1 MKTWVCDLGQKLEVF
16 TPFLGKYRPFVG
28 RCCQTCTPRS
38 WDCFYHEQFSS
49 LGFRN
54 VIRVTEENTRYRG
67 WLVRRLCYFLA
78 VLDWKVPAD
87 VPGDL
92 AERICRSKR
101 VRDAAAGRARG
112 SRADGESLLRWR
124 AKALEILAEIQAPLS
139 LFLLRF
145 CAWALLRLLNR
156 LFLNVQLHR
165 GQLEM
170 VLRAAGTP
178 GVPLVFLST
187 HKSRLDGLLLSF
199 LLFSQGLGVPR
210 VTVGGQTCSPRLR
223 ALLRSL
229 GGVFLPVRTER
240 TPSGQD
246 EELSGAVLAAY
257 VEEVLKSR
265 QPLLIFLEEPFS
277 GTLHLSA
284 PACEWLAPV
293 YRALRDGAV
302 SDVLL
307 VPVGI
312 AYDVVPDGCREER
325 AHGARPLGLRACL
338 WAACRALRRE
348 FGCVRVDFA
357 QPFSL
362 QEFAA
367 KNLVRQSRAGKSLEE
382 LLLPAILG
390 TGQVDGDKAEV
401 WGPGAG
407 TATGTAAGLKA
418 EEETVVTKLGLHSL
432 SDGVA
437 CSAVMAVGITSTL
450 LLHKHREGVFLS
462 RLMADFSWLLEEILL
477 RHRDVG
483 FSGQLRAV
491 VLHSLSL
498 LGARVALYRLSPP
511 GDVLVL
517 PEASAAARRELSLR
531 GAALL
536 PVFAGE
542 AVGACAIRA
551 LLAEMLPFL
560 RVPAGPCGVVLSQDE
575 LHRKILALLWLLPPN
590 LLGLQPCQP
599 LECYSQ
605 DVLDKLIRCGLLEA
619 EESERERR
627 LCDVARRPFLRKPPW
642 TEMDFADSNS
652 DDEDAAG
659 KRCFKLSQPH
669 GSPDFLLFLCRL
681 LSPVLQTYARAA
693 AFLAEPSW
701 PQSGRSFPARAEPL
715 SVPSRS
721 ETGGSSPPGNRL
733 PTLGNRFWNQMSPAR
748 LGSFWGN

>member
-1 MKTWVCDLGQKLEVF
+1 ARAGAERDGAPAPKSVPLGRSAMKTWVCDLGQKLEVF

-38 WDCFYHEQFSS
+38 WRGMLFDGPLTTCWMS
-49 LGFRN
+49 LSIS
-54 VIRVTEENTRYRG
+54 VPRYRG

-78 VLDWKVPAD
+78 VLDWKVPSD

-101 VRDAAAGRARG
+101 RRVSRWAPGVALWPAEGFGDASPSRG
-112 SRADGESLLRWR
+112 VAHLL
-124 AKALEILAEIQAPLS
+124 
-139 LFLLRF
+139 LFLPPLRRF
-145 CAWALLRLLNR
+145 CSWALLRLLNR

-178 GVPLVFLST
+178 GVPLVFLSM
-187 HKSRLDGLLLSF
+187 HKSWLDGVLLSF

-210 VTVGGQTCSPRLR
+210 VTVGGQTCSPLCRPGAR
-223 ALLRSL
+223 RRRPVDASL
-229 GGVFLPVRTER
+229 
-240 TPSGQD
+240 S
-246 EELSGAVLAAY
+246 S
-257 VEEVLKSR
+257 
-265 QPLLIFLEEPFS
+265 FS
-277 GTLHLSA
+277 Q
-284 PACEWLAPV
+284 
-293 YRALRDGAV
+293 
-302 SDVLL
+302 
-307 VPVGI
+307 
-312 AYDVVPDGCREER
+312 
-325 AHGARPLGLRACL
+325 HGARPLGLRACL

-362 QEFAA
+362 QVPQQDCRSGGSASWDLTA
-367 KNLVRQSRAGKSLEE
+367 PMLGLAGCTMRGPPT
-382 LLLPAILG
+382 LPE
-390 TGQVDGDKAEV
+390 AER
-401 WGPGAG
+401 
-407 TATGTAAGLKA
+407 
-418 EEETVVTKLGLHSL
+418 TVVSAFLFLPCGWETPLPRFRVPPPRLNSQAGHWLGLL
-432 SDGVA
+432 F
-437 CSAVMAVGITSTL
+437 L
-450 LLHKHREGVFLS
+450 QGVFLS

-498 LGARVALYRLSPP
+498 LGTRVALYRLSPP

-536 PVFAGE
+536 PIFAGE

-560 RVPAGPCGVVLSQDE
+560 RVPAGPCGMVLSQDE
-575 LHRKILALLWLLPPN
+575 LHRKILALLRLLPPN

-619 EESERERR
+619 EEVGRR

-642 TEMDFADSNS
+642 TEMDFADSDS
-652 DDEDAAG
+652 DAEDAAG

-693 AFLAEPSW
+693 AFLADLAFPFPEPAYVDALQRFLAEDGGFACANRSLALSSLRTFKELGVLKEVTS
-701 PQSGRSFPARAEPL
+701 PAGPLLHLGEPFRSGENRQKLEAFIRQFAEP
-715 SVPSRS
+715 
-721 ETGGSSPPGNRL
+721 
-733 PTLGNRFWNQMSPAR
+733 
-748 LGSFWGN
+748 